1 MIRISDIYLTLL
13 ESKASESQGATM
25 LKKGGLSDD
34 EVQNI
39 ISDFAKNDKSKNQKN
54 ITMMSYLYLSGEKNT
69 KNIIDVVNDYED
81 LLLKG
86 RVKVAQPTKEG
97 IKLGDKAFK
106 DFIRFSEYIHGE
118 KNKYGV
124 KQKNDVFVANDFK
137 AADKP
142 IWSGNNID
150 IYDADSVGKCIKYT
164 KGSLTG
170 KSYEFCIGQFGNTM
184 YKSHRDSKVS
194 SFYFIVDRNRFK
206 ENKDGSPNL
215 DDPLHIVVFDRAKN
229 GIELTDANNDTGTIS
244 EFGTDV
250 DKYVNYLK
258 SKGVPVDKLVNR
270 PKTDEE
276 DWEEK
281 LLGNKNKDLKW
292 FMDLPVNYKS
302 AYIGRGHLL
311 TDDQFDYLIGE
322 N

>member
-1 MIRISDIYLTLL
+1 
-13 ESKASESQGATM
+13 
-25 LKKGGLSDD
+25 
-34 EVQNI
+34 
-39 ISDFAKNDKSKNQKN
+39 
-54 ITMMSYLYLSGEKNT
+54 
-69 KNIIDVVNDYED
+69 
-81 LLLKG
+81 
-86 RVKVAQPTKEG
+86 
-97 IKLGDKAFK
+97 
-106 DFIRFSEYIHGE
+106 
-118 KNKYGV
+118 
-124 KQKNDVFVANDFK
+124 
-137 AADKP
+137 
-142 IWSGNNID
+142 
-150 IYDADSVGKCIKYT
+150 
-164 KGSLTG
+164 
-170 KSYEFCIGQFGNTM
+170 M
-184 YKSHRDSKVS
+184 YKSYRDSKVS

-215 DDPLHIVVFDRAKN
+215 DDPLHIVVFDRTKN
-229 GIELTDANNDTGTIS
+229 GIELTDADNDTGTIS

-276 DWEEK
+276 EREEE
-281 LLGNKNKDLKW
+281 LLGNRNKDLKW

>member
-54 ITMMSYLYLSGEKNT
+54 IPMMSYLYLSGEKNT

-86 RVKVAQPTKEG
+86 RVKVAQPTKDG

-124 KQKNDVFVANDFK
+124 KQTNDVSVANDFK

-184 YKSHRDSKVS
+184 YKSYRDSKVS

-276 DWEEK
+276 DREEK